1 MQLTRKDPLTG
12 MSNTLE
18 LDITDLQLTQ
28 WQQGLGRIQDIFP
41 NLSADERE
49 FIMTGLTADSWDTLF
64 AKAADE
70 G

>member
-12 MSNTLE
+12 ISNTLE

-28 WQQGLGRIQDIFP
+28 WQQGLGKIQDIFP

-49 FIMTGLTADSWDTLF
+49 FIMTGLTAESWDALF
-64 AKAADE
+64 AEDK
-70 G
+70 